1 MACYYVIDDFL
12 IHPTRGNHQKGIMYA
27 PNIRYCD
34 GSALIVSYY
43 LPSALERLFFHL
55 VIFLFISISVSD
67 MVVLSAMIVIVLIG
81 VDVALSDGYIK
92 TKWSQLLNHWKTTTL
107 SP

>member
-1 MACYYVIDDFL
+1 
-12 IHPTRGNHQKGIMYA
+12 
-27 PNIRYCD
+27 
-34 GSALIVSYY
+34 
-43 LPSALERLFFHL
+43 
-55 VIFLFISISVSD
+55 